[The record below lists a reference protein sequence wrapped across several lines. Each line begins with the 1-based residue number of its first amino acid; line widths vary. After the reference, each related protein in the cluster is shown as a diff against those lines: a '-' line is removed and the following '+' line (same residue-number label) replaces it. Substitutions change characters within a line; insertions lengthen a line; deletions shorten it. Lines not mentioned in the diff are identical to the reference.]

1 MSKGFFVD
9 GEKAPT
15 MRQIVLAVGKKR
27 RDWEDLCRSLS
38 EDLRARSELKFYGKN
53 YGWALRFRKGGK
65 ALASLYPD
73 RDGFTVQVIL
83 PESAVRIAATLNLG
97 KTARDVLENAHPFP
111 EGRWL
116 FVRVKS
122 RKDLLD
128 VRRLIALKAGLEP
141 EQV

>member
-1 MSKGFFVD
+1 LRKGCFID
-9 GEKAPT
+9 RGQRPKT
-15 MRQIVLAVGKKR
+15 RQILQVIGKKR
-27 RDWEDLCRSLS
+27 REWEELCRYLAS
-38 EDLRARSELKFYGKN
+38 EFQAREELKFYGTN

-73 RDGFTVQVIL
+73 RDGFTVQVVL
-83 PESAVRIAATLNLG
+83 PESDVQTAATWELG
-97 KTARDVLENAHPFP
+97 RNVKEVLENAHPFP

-128 VRRLIALKAGLEP
+128 VRRLIALKSGREP
-141 EQV
+141 DPV